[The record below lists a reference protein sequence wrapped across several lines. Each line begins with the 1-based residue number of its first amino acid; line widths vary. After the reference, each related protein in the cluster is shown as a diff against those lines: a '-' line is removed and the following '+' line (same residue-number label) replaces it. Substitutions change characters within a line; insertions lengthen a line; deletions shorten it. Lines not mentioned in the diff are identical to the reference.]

1 MFYSLECRA
10 EGTLLCCEI
19 VRSGAGEGQG
29 DKGCCEQGGLESQLL
44 CLAQEASL
52 ASSTDRPG
60 FKKCQGATDLH
71 VICVQ
76 DSIPGMWNEMNE

>member
-1 MFYSLECRA
+1 MQ
-10 EGTLLCCEI
+10 
-19 VRSGAGEGQG
+19 EGQG
-29 DKGCCEQGGLESQLL
+29 DKGCCEQGVLEPRLV
-44 CLAQEASL
+44 CLAQEGSL

-60 FKKCQGATDLH
+60 FKKCQGAMDLH

>member
-1 MFYSLECRA
+1 M
-10 EGTLLCCEI
+10 
-19 VRSGAGEGQG
+19 V
-29 DKGCCEQGGLESQLL
+29 
-44 CLAQEASL
+44 CLAQEGSL

-76 DSIPGMWNEMNE
+76 DLIPGMWNEMNE

>member
-1 MFYSLECRA
+1 MQ
-10 EGTLLCCEI
+10 
-19 VRSGAGEGQG
+19 EGQG
-29 DKGCCEQGGLESQLL
+29 DKGCCEQGVLESRLV
-44 CLAQEASL
+44 CLAEEGSL

-60 FKKCQGATDLH
+60 FKKCQDLH

>member
-1 MFYSLECRA
+1 M
-10 EGTLLCCEI
+10 
-19 VRSGAGEGQG
+19 
-29 DKGCCEQGGLESQLL
+29 
-44 CLAQEASL
+44 CLAQEGSL
-52 ASSTDRPG
+52 ASSTERPG